1 MERKLFEGF
10 DKTLNFALYYEKLFD
25 NTYRYVYF
33 KSYSI
38 GLRWLIAPPKAG
50 LSVVRIHSGTPI
62 KTILFKSGLYIY
74 KEGL

>member
-10 DKTLNFALYYEKLFD
+10 DETLNFALYYEKLFD

-38 GLRWLIAPPKAG
+38 GLRWLIAPPKRLVYPQNEAYR
-50 LSVVRIHSGTPI
+50 LT
-62 KTILFKSGLYIY
+62 
-74 KEGL
+74 